1 MQLGLEVTPFN
12 SCDAVLPAC
21 GIWKCGIMP
30 LPPSSSP
37 QELLSCVLLWDV
49 WTRGTLRTSHKS
61 DSSAA
66 GVFPEVFFLKA
77 RQCSSLWFI
86 PDWEGDAVVQEGC
99 TSLGWAATCPFHLQS
114 ASIRAGR
121 VLASIK
127 RGAGAPSCFSYLQYN
142 LSRDLIHHHIHA
154 LF

>member
-1 MQLGLEVTPFN
+1 MQLGLEMTPFN
-12 SCDAVLPAC
+12 SCDTVLPAC

-77 RQCSSLWFI
+77 GRCSSFRFI
-86 PDWEGDAVVQEGC
+86 PDWEGDGSGAGGLHLSGLGC
-99 TSLGWAATCPFHLQS
+99 HVPFHLES
-114 ASIRAGR
+114 APIRAGR

-127 RGAGAPSCFSYLQYN
+127 GELEHPAVFPTCSTTS
-142 LSRDLIHHHIHA
+142 HET
-154 LF
+154 